1 MSRTAPEFYKGRQ
14 IDGDAGRQKKE
25 SNRSDCKAVK
35 FAIALLLY
43 FLSRT
48 HSLGWT
54 CKSAKVLSKSTTG
67 IAKC

>member
-14 IDGDAGRQKKE
+14 IDGRCWQAEKE

-43 FLSRT
+43 FSAAHTPSAGLA
-48 HSLGWT
+48 SLQ
-54 CKSAKVLSKSTTG
+54 
-67 IAKC
+67 KCFPNPLLE